1 MPIKKKR
8 KSLGSKIKSKVR
20 KIALKRDV
28 KKATSRR
35 TTKKYSTKKQI
46 AKTTKRVAKAKKAGA
61 NVTYAVPKEQSLNP
75 FVQAKDIFA
84 PTVKKGRIRKKAKS
98 VLITKGGAYAAYGTK
113 TKAARSFRSAF
124 RKAKDEGKKTFNWD
138 GRSYTTKTKAAPKKA
153 TAKKT
158 TKKRTKT
165 ELLEQLGII
174 KKVNPKRAAAKPRR
188 AAAVKA
194 KARRTVAIK
203 AKAKARADTRAKAK
217 ARRADTRAKAKA
229 RRTAVKAKAKARR
242 KKNTGV
248 NY

>member
-1 MPIKKKR
+1 
-8 KSLGSKIKSKVR
+8 
-20 KIALKRDV
+20 
-28 KKATSRR
+28 R

-46 AKTTKRVAKAKKAGA
+46 AKTTKKIAKAKKAGA
-61 NVTYAVPKEQSLNP
+61 NVTYAVPNKQSLNP

-158 TKKRTKT
+158 TKKKTKT
-165 ELLEQLGII
+165 
-174 KKVNPKRAAAKPRR
+174 KKVNPTRAAAKPRR
-188 AAAVKA
+188 TAVKAKPRRTAVKA
-194 KARRTVAIK
+194 KARRADTK

-217 ARRADTRAKAKA
+217 ARRADT
-229 RRTAVKAKAKARR
+229 
-242 KKNTGV
+242 
-248 NY
+248 

>member
-46 AKTTKRVAKAKKAGA
+46 AKTTKKIAKAKKAGA
-61 NVTYAVPKEQSLNP
+61 KVTYAVPTKN
-75 FVQAKDIFA
+75 IFA

-98 VLITKGGAYAAYGTK
+98 IKVTKGGAYAAYGKK

-158 TKKRTKT
+158 TKKKT
-165 ELLEQLGII
+165 
-174 KKVNPKRAAAKPRR
+174 
-188 AAAVKA
+188 
-194 KARRTVAIK
+194 T
-203 AKAKARADTRAKAK
+203 ARADTRAKAK
-217 ARRADTRAKAKA
+217 ARRADTRAERLAKAKA

>member
-61 NVTYAVPKEQSLNP
+61 KVTYAVPTKN
-75 FVQAKDIFA
+75 IFA

-98 VLITKGGAYAAYGTK
+98 IKVTKGGAYAAYGKK

-217 ARRADTRAKAKA
+217 ARR
-229 RRTAVKAKAKARR
+229 TAVKAKAKARR